1 MPKNFTCDICNKC
14 FNTTQHLLQHK
25 NKKKPCEKV
34 VEKNN
39 TTQENVNSNNCFK
52 SSNGYIFERKRK
64 KPHIENIKLL
74 YEHASH
80 PKLSSLMAM
89 KKDNYSSNDSINTT
103 ANNSII
109 SNVSINIPTNDSI
122 NTTDTNSTTNNNS
135 DISSISFPGLIDVF
149 MTYKNVMDENKK
161 LTYDNAVLIRQINE
175 LKMENSY
182 LKEQNELTET
192 FIINYQDSYQKYAYK
207 DKDTNITLSS
217 LTNNT
222 VFADSLL

>member
-39 TTQENVNSNNCFK
+39 KTQELVNNNNYFK
-52 SSNGYIFERKRK
+52 SSSGYIFERKGK

-74 YEHASH
+74 YEQGSH
-80 PKLSSLMAM
+80 TKLSSLMKM
-89 KKDNYSSNDSINTT
+89 QKDNYNSNDSINTS

-109 SNVSINIPTNDSI
+109 SNVSINIPTTDSI
-122 NTTDTNSTTNNNS
+122 NTTENNSSTNNNS

-175 LKMENSY
+175 LKMENLF
-182 LKEQNELTET
+182 LKKQYRLVES
-192 FIINYQDSYQKYAYK
+192 FIINYQELIEGYHDE
-207 DKDTNITLSS
+207 DNNNGISS
-217 LTNNT
+217 LTNDGFT
-222 VFADSLL
+222 GTDDVL

>member
-25 NKKKPCEKV
+25 NKKKPCEKPV

-39 TTQENVNSNNCFK
+39 TTQELVNSNNYFK
-52 SSNGYIFERKRK
+52 SSNGYIFERKGK

-74 YEHASH
+74 YEHVSH

-89 KKDNYSSNDSINTT
+89 KKDNYSS
-103 ANNSII
+103 
-109 SNVSINIPTNDSI
+109 NDSI

>member
-25 NKKKPCEKV
+25 NKEKPCEKV

-39 TTQENVNSNNCFK
+39 KTQELVNNNNYFK
-52 SSNGYIFERKRK
+52 SSSGYIFERKGK

-74 YEHASH
+74 YEQGSH
-80 PKLSSLMAM
+80 TKLSSLMKM
-89 KKDNYSSNDSINTT
+89 QKDNYNSNDSINTS

-109 SNVSINIPTNDSI
+109 SNVSINIPTTDSI
-122 NTTDTNSTTNNNS
+122 NTTENNSSTNNNS

-175 LKMENSY
+175 LKMENLF
-182 LKEQNELTET
+182 LKKQYRLVES
-192 FIINYQDSYQKYAYK
+192 FIINYQELIEGYHDE
-207 DKDTNITLSS
+207 DNNNGISS
-217 LTNNT
+217 LTNDGFT
-222 VFADSLL
+222 GTDDVL

>member
-39 TTQENVNSNNCFK
+39 KTQELVNNNNYFK
-52 SSNGYIFERKRK
+52 SSSGYIFERKGK

-74 YEHASH
+74 YEQGSH
-80 PKLSSLMAM
+80 TKLSSLMKM
-89 KKDNYSSNDSINTT
+89 QKDNYNSNDSINTS

-109 SNVSINIPTNDSI
+109 SNVSINIPTTDSI
-122 NTTDTNSTTNNNS
+122 NTTENNSSTNNNS

-175 LKMENSY
+175 LKMENLF
-182 LKEQNELTET
+182 LKKQYRLVES
-192 FIINYQDSYQKYAYK
+192 FIINYQELIEGYHDE
-207 DKDTNITLSS
+207 DNNNGISS
-217 LTNNT
+217 LTNDGFT
-222 VFADSLL
+222 GTDDLL